1 MPFSSLFFTFQK
13 KGWSLKTK
21 FYLISGFLILMM
33 MLIIA
38 FSIYREY
45 RLTTEDLER
54 QKKELAEVFAIP
66 VTNALISSY
75 KELDPTQAGSLLDN
89 YIARIM
95 ANKNLKVGYVIITDI
110 SGKIIRESHLQGYRR
125 NYPDRIS
132 LQSAA
137 FDKTII
143 HRYKGANEII
153 EVSTPLTRGFEKL
166 GALRIGF
173 SLESLQNRLFERY
186 LVKRY
191 KEMILI
197 SVGLIALNFIIVYAL
212 ILNIIKPILKLT
224 DDLREVSRGNLSIR
238 STISHRDEIGF
249 LSQAFNSMM
258 DSLNQAR
265 KELER
270 THAHMVQTEKM
281 AAMGKLAAGLAH
293 EINNPL
299 GGVLTCLE
307 TLRQNFHDDEVRTKY
322 LDLIHSGLERIR
334 RTVKQLL
341 NFGKQRNFQLEP
353 TDINALMNRT
363 LEVTSH
369 HLSSNNIS
377 LHRDLDEGL
386 SKIMVDPH
394 QLLQVFVNLILN
406 AIAAMPEGGDLWIKT
421 GQENGRV
428 RVAIR
433 DNGCGIPGENLDRIF
448 DPFFSTKE
456 PGQGTG
462 LGLSVSYGIIHDHGG
477 KIEVESEKGMG
488 SEFTILLPLDYPG
501 EKVPQSFS

>member
-66 VTNALISSY
+66 ITNALITNALISSY
-75 KELDPTQAGSLLDN
+75 KELDPVQVGSLLDN

-95 ANKNLKVGYVIITDI
+95 ANKNLKVGYVIVTDI
-110 SGKIIRESHLQGYRR
+110 SGKIIRESHLQGYRK
-125 NYPDRIS
+125 NYLDKIS
-132 LQSAA
+132 LQSTVL
-137 FDKTII
+137 DKTII
-143 HRYKGANEII
+143 HRYKGADEVI

-197 SVGLIALNFIIVYAL
+197 SVGLIALNFIIVYTL
-212 ILNIIKPILKLT
+212 ILNIIKPIMKLT

-307 TLRQNFHDDEVRTKY
+307 TLRQNFQDEQVRTKY
-322 LDLIHSGLERIR
+322 LDLIHSGMERIR

-341 NFGKQRNFQLEP
+341 NFGKQRSFQLEP

-369 HLSSNNIS
+369 QLSSNNIF
-377 LHRDLDEGL
+377 LHRNLDQGL

-421 GQENGRV
+421 GQENGKV

-488 SEFTILLPLDYPG
+488 SEFTILLPPFT
-501 EKVPQSFS
+501 P

>member
-1 MPFSSLFFTFQK
+1 MPFFSSFFTFQK
-13 KGWSLKTK
+13 KGWNLKTK

-45 RLTTEDLER
+45 RLTTEDSER

-66 VTNALISSY
+66 ITNALISS
-75 KELDPTQAGSLLDN
+75 KELDPVQGESLLDN

-95 ANKNLKVGYVIITDI
+95 ANKNLKIGYVIVTDI
-110 SGKIIRESHLQGYRR
+110 SGKIIRESHLQRYRR

-137 FDKTII
+137 VDKTII
-143 HRYKGANEII
+143 RRYKGTDEII
-153 EVSTPLTRGFEKL
+153 EVSTPLTGRFEKL
-166 GALRIGF
+166 GTLRIGF
-173 SLESLQNRLFERY
+173 SLESLQSRLFERY

-197 SVGLIALNFIIVYAL
+197 SVGLIALNFIVVHAL

-238 STISHRDEIGF
+238 STISHRNEIGF

-265 KELER
+265 KEIER
-270 THAHMVQTEKM
+270 THAHMLQTEKM

-307 TLRQNFHDDEVRTKY
+307 TLRQNFQDEQMRAKY

-341 NFGKQRNFQLEP
+341 NFGKQRSFQLEP

-369 HLSSNNIS
+369 QLSSNNIS
-377 LHRDLDEGL
+377 LHRDLDQSL
-386 SKIMVDPH
+386 SRIMVDPH

-406 AIAAMPEGGDLWIKT
+406 AIQAMPEGGDLWIKT
-421 GQENGRV
+421 AQENGRV
-428 RVAIR
+428 KIAIR
-433 DNGCGIPGENLDRIF
+433 DNGCGIPEENLDRIF
-448 DPFFSTKE
+448 DPFFSTKD

-488 SEFTILLPLDYPG
+488 SEFTILLPLDYLE
-501 EKVPQSFS
+501 EKVQQSSS

>member
-1 MPFSSLFFTFQK
+1 
-13 KGWSLKTK
+13 
-21 FYLISGFLILMM
+21 
-33 MLIIA
+33 
-38 FSIYREY
+38 
-45 RLTTEDLER
+45 
-54 QKKELAEVFAIP
+54 
-66 VTNALISSY
+66 
-75 KELDPTQAGSLLDN
+75 
-89 YIARIM
+89 
-95 ANKNLKVGYVIITDI
+95 
-110 SGKIIRESHLQGYRR
+110 
-125 NYPDRIS
+125 
-132 LQSAA
+132 
-137 FDKTII
+137 
-143 HRYKGANEII
+143 
-153 EVSTPLTRGFEKL
+153 
-166 GALRIGF
+166 
-173 SLESLQNRLFERY
+173 
-186 LVKRY
+186 
-191 KEMILI
+191 MILI
-197 SVGLIALNFIIVYAL
+197 SVGLIALSFIIVYTL
-212 ILNIIKPILKLT
+212 ILNIIKPVMKLT

-258 DSLNQAR
+258 DSLNQTR

-270 THAHMVQTEKM
+270 AHAHMVQTEKM

-307 TLRQNFHDDEVRTKY
+307 TLRQNFQDEQVRTKY

-341 NFGKQRNFQLEP
+341 NFGKQRSFQLEP

-369 HLSSNNIS
+369 QLSSNNIS
-377 LHRDLDEGL
+377 LHRDLDQGL

-428 RVAIR
+428 SVAIR
-433 DNGCGIPGENLDRIF
+433 DNGCGIPEENIDRIF
-448 DPFFSTKE
+448 DPFFSTKD

-462 LGLSVSYGIIHDHGG
+462 LGLSVSYGIIYDHGG

-488 SEFTILLPLDYPG
+488 SEFTILLPP
-501 EKVPQSFS
+501 FTT

>member
-1 MPFSSLFFTFQK
+1 MPFSSLFFPFQK
-13 KGWSLKTK
+13 KRWSLKTK
-21 FYLISGFLILMM
+21 FYLISSFLILMM

-66 VTNALISSY
+66 ITNVLLSPY
-75 KELDPTQAGSLLDN
+75 KELDPVRVGSLLDN

-95 ANKNLKVGYVIITDI
+95 ANKNLKVGYVIVTDI
-110 SGKIIRESHLQGYRR
+110 SGKIIRESHQGYRR

-143 HRYKGANEII
+143 HRYKGADEVI
-153 EVSTPLTRGFEKL
+153 EVFTPLTRGFEKL

-197 SVGLIALNFIIVYAL
+197 SVGLIALSFIIVYTL
-212 ILNIIKPILKLT
+212 ILNIIKPVMKLT

-258 DSLNQAR
+258 DSLNQTR

-270 THAHMVQTEKM
+270 AHAHMVQTEKM

-307 TLRQNFHDDEVRTKY
+307 TLRQNFQDEQVRTKY

-341 NFGKQRNFQLEP
+341 NFGKQRSFQLEP

-369 HLSSNNIS
+369 QLSSNNIS
-377 LHRDLDEGL
+377 LHRDLDQGL

-428 RVAIR
+428 SVAIR
-433 DNGCGIPGENLDRIF
+433 DNGCGIPEENIDRIF
-448 DPFFSTKE
+448 DPFFSTKDT
-456 PGQGTG
+456 GQGTG
-462 LGLSVSYGIIHDHGG
+462 LGLSVSYGIIYDHGG

-488 SEFTILLPLDYPG
+488 SEFTILLPPFT
-501 EKVPQSFS
+501 P

>member
-1 MPFSSLFFTFQK
+1 
-13 KGWSLKTK
+13 
-21 FYLISGFLILMM
+21 
-33 MLIIA
+33 
-38 FSIYREY
+38 
-45 RLTTEDLER
+45 
-54 QKKELAEVFAIP
+54 
-66 VTNALISSY
+66 
-75 KELDPTQAGSLLDN
+75 
-89 YIARIM
+89 
-95 ANKNLKVGYVIITDI
+95 
-110 SGKIIRESHLQGYRR
+110 
-125 NYPDRIS
+125 
-132 LQSAA
+132 
-137 FDKTII
+137 
-143 HRYKGANEII
+143 
-153 EVSTPLTRGFEKL
+153 
-166 GALRIGF
+166 
-173 SLESLQNRLFERY
+173 
-186 LVKRY
+186 
-191 KEMILI
+191 
-197 SVGLIALNFIIVYAL
+197 
-212 ILNIIKPILKLT
+212 
-224 DDLREVSRGNLSIR
+224 
-238 STISHRDEIGF
+238 
-249 LSQAFNSMM
+249 MM

-307 TLRQNFHDDEVRTKY
+307 TLRQNFQDEQVRTKY

-341 NFGKQRNFQLEP
+341 NFGKQRSFQLEP

-369 HLSSNNIS
+369 QLSSNNIS
-377 LHRDLDEGL
+377 LHKDLDQGF

-421 GQENGRV
+421 GQENGKV

-433 DNGCGIPGENLDRIF
+433 DNGCGIPEENIDRIF

-456 PGQGTG
+456 TGQGTG

-477 KIEVESEKGMG
+477 KIEVKSETCVG
-488 SEFTILLPLDYPG
+488 SEFTIILPLDYLG
-501 EKVPQSFS
+501 EKLPQSSS

>member
-1 MPFSSLFFTFQK
+1 MSFFSFTFSP
-13 KGWSLKTK
+13 KGWNLKTK

-33 MLIIA
+33 TLIIA

-54 QKKELAEVFAIP
+54 QKKDLVEVFAIP
-66 VTNALISSY
+66 IVNAVISY
-75 KELDPTQAGSLLDN
+75 KELGPVQGKSLLDN
-89 YIARIM
+89 CIARIM
-95 ANKNLKVGYVIITDI
+95 ANKNLKIAYVVVTDT
-110 SGKIIRESHLQGYRR
+110 SGKIIGRNHLQGYRKDYLGR
-125 NYPDRIS
+125 TS
-132 LQSAA
+132 LQSIVS
-137 FDKTII
+137 DKTII
-143 HRYKGANEII
+143 RRYKSGDEMI
-153 EVSTPLTRGFEKL
+153 EVSTPLAGRFEKL
-166 GALRIGF
+166 GILRVGF
-173 SLESLQNRLFERY
+173 SLESLQSRLFERY

-197 SVGLIALNFIIVYAL
+197 SVGLIALNFIIVHAL

-238 STISHRDEIGF
+238 STISHRNEIGF

-270 THAHMVQTEKM
+270 THAHMIQTEKM

-299 GGVLTCLE
+299 GGVLTCVE
-307 TLRQNFHDDEVRTKY
+307 TIRQNSQDEEMRTKY
-322 LDLIHSGLERIR
+322 LALIHSGLERIR

-341 NFGKQRNFQLEP
+341 HFGKQRSFQLEL

-369 HLSSNNIS
+369 QLSANNIS
-377 LHRDLDEGL
+377 LHRDIDQGL
-386 SKIMVDPH
+386 SRIMADPH

-406 AIAAMPEGGDLWIKT
+406 AIQAMPEGGDLWIKT

-428 RVAIR
+428 KIAIR
-433 DNGCGIPGENLDRIF
+433 DNGCGIPEENIDRIF
-448 DPFFSTKE
+448 DPFFSTKD

-477 KIEVESEKGMG
+477 KIEVESKTGVG
-488 SEFTILLPLDYPG
+488 SEFTILLPLDYPE
-501 EKVPQSFS
+501 EKVQQSFS